1 LRRLIPLLSERTYYA
16 KDKMASTA
24 PTLHIICNAGSGSS
38 NAHEARQQIEDV
50 LAAAGRQHDFI
61 LVDDP
66 ARLPEL
72 ARQAVDAAVRDN
84 GAVVV
89 AGGDGTIN
97 TVAQAVL
104 PTGCPLGIVPQG
116 TFNYSPRAHG
126 IPLETM
132 AAAKV
137 LLTARLKPV
146 QVGLVNERVFLV
158 NASLGLYPELLQ
170 DREDFK
176 REHGRKRSVAMLA
189 GLSTL
194 LREHRSLMVEVEH
207 DTGREVIRT
216 PSIFIGNNPL
226 QLEQVG
232 LAEAE
237 DIQQRKLAAVIV
249 KPVGRFRLIG
259 LALRGMLGQ
268 LGEAESVRDF
278 AFRSMTVRPLSGS
291 ARKGM
296 KVAVDGEI
304 FWSQPPLKF
313 SVAPQPLLLMVPD
326 EPAQSA

>member
-1 LRRLIPLLSERTYYA
+1 MYYA
-16 KDKMASTA
+16 KDNMASTA

-38 NAHEARQQIEDV
+38 DAREARQQIEAV
-50 LAAAGRQHDFI
+50 LAAGGRQHDFI
-61 LVDDP
+61 IIDDP
-66 ARLPEL
+66 KRLPDI
-72 ARQAVDAAVRDN
+72 AQQAADAAVRDN

-97 TVAQAVL
+97 TVVQAVL
-104 PTGCPLGIVPQG
+104 PTGRPFGIVPQG

-126 IPLETM
+126 IPLDTT
-132 AAAKV
+132 AAARA

-189 GLSTL
+189 GLRTL
-194 LREHRSLMVEVEH
+194 MREHRSLLVEVEH
-207 DTGREVIRT
+207 DSGREVIQT

-232 LAEAE
+232 LAQAE
-237 DIQQRKLAAVIV
+237 DVQRRRLAAVIV
-249 KPVGRFRLIG
+249 KPVGRFKLIG

-278 AFRSMTVRPLSGS
+278 AFRSMTVQPLSGT
-291 ARKGM
+291 ARRAM
-296 KVAVDGEI
+296 KVAVDGEV
-304 FWSQPPLKF
+304 FWSRPPLRF
-313 SVAPQPLLLMVPD
+313 SVAPKPLMLMVPD
-326 EPAQSA
+326 ESSQDA

>member
-1 LRRLIPLLSERTYYA
+1 
-16 KDKMASTA
+16 MASTA

-38 NAHEARQQIEDV
+38 DAREARQQIEDV
-50 LAAAGRQHDFI
+50 LAAGRRRHDFI
-61 LVDDP
+61 IIDDP
-66 ARLPEL
+66 KRLPDI
-72 ARQAVDAAVRDN
+72 ARQAAEAALRDN

-104 PTGCPLGIVPQG
+104 PTGRPFGIVPQG

-126 IPLETM
+126 IPLDTT
-132 AAAKV
+132 AAAQA

-170 DREDFK
+170 DREEFK

-189 GLSTL
+189 GLRTL

-207 DTGREVIRT
+207 DSGREVIQT

-232 LAEAE
+232 LAQAE
-237 DIQQRKLAAVIV
+237 DVQRRKLAAVIV
-249 KPVGRFRLIG
+249 KPVGRFTLIG
-259 LALRGMLGQ
+259 LAVRGMLGQ
-268 LGEAESVRDF
+268 LGEAEGVRDF

-291 ARKGM
+291 ARRGM
-296 KVAVDGEI
+296 KVAVDGEV

-313 SVAPQPLLLMVPD
+313 SIAPQPLLLMVPD
-326 EPAQSA
+326 EAAQSA

>member
-1 LRRLIPLLSERTYYA
+1 
-16 KDKMASTA
+16 MASTA

-38 NAHEARQQIEDV
+38 DAREARQQIEDV
-50 LAAAGRQHDFI
+50 LAAGRRRHDFI
-61 LVDDP
+61 IIDDP
-66 ARLPEL
+66 KRLPDI
-72 ARQAVDAAVRDN
+72 ARQAAEAAVRDN

-104 PTGCPLGIVPQG
+104 PTGRPFGIVPQG

-126 IPLETM
+126 IPLDTT
-132 AAAKV
+132 AAAKA

-170 DREDFK
+170 DREEFK

-189 GLSTL
+189 GLRTL
-194 LREHRSLMVEVEH
+194 LREHRSLLVEVEH
-207 DTGREVIRT
+207 ESGREVIQT

-232 LAEAE
+232 LAQAE
-237 DIQQRKLAAVIV
+237 DVQRRKLAAVIV
-249 KPVGRFRLIG
+249 KPVGRFELIG
-259 LALRGMLGQ
+259 LAVRGMLGQ

-291 ARKGM
+291 ARRGM

-313 SVAPQPLLLMVPD
+313 SVAPQSLLLMVPD
-326 EPAQSA
+326 EAARSA

>member
-1 LRRLIPLLSERTYYA
+1 
-16 KDKMASTA
+16 MASTA

-38 NAHEARQQIEDV
+38 DAREARQQIEDV
-50 LAAAGRQHDFI
+50 LAVGRRRHDFI
-61 LVDDP
+61 IIDDP
-66 ARLPEL
+66 KRLPDI
-72 ARQAVDAAVRDN
+72 ARQAAEAAVRDN

-104 PTGCPLGIVPQG
+104 PTGRPFGIVPQG

-126 IPLETM
+126 IPLDTT
-132 AAAKV
+132 AAAKA

-189 GLSTL
+189 GLRTL
-194 LREHRSLMVEVEH
+194 LREHRSLLVEVEH
-207 DTGREVIRT
+207 ESGREVIQT

-232 LAEAE
+232 LAQAE
-237 DIQQRKLAAVIV
+237 DVQRRKLAAVIV
-249 KPVGRFRLIG
+249 KPVGRFTLIG

-278 AFRSMTVRPLSGS
+278 AFRSMTVRPLSRS
-291 ARKGM
+291 ARRGI

-313 SVAPQPLLLMVPD
+313 SVAPQPLMLMVPG
-326 EPAQSA
+326 EAAPSA

>member
-1 LRRLIPLLSERTYYA
+1 
-16 KDKMASTA
+16 MASTA

-38 NAHEARQQIEDV
+38 DAREAKQQIEDV

-66 ARLPEL
+66 TRLPEL

-104 PTGCPLGIVPQG
+104 PTGRPFGIVPQG

-126 IPLETM
+126 IPLDTT

-189 GLSTL
+189 GLRTL

-207 DTGREVIRT
+207 DSGREVIRT

-232 LAEAE
+232 LAAG
-237 DIQQRKLAAVIV
+237 RGRTAAQARSSDRQARRQIR
-249 KPVGRFRLIG
+249 GSSASRF
-259 LALRGMLGQ
+259 A
-268 LGEAESVRDF
+268 ACSVNSERPRAFGISPF
-278 AFRSMTVRPLSGS
+278 A
-291 ARKGM
+291 A
-296 KVAVDGEI
+296 
-304 FWSQPPLKF
+304 
-313 SVAPQPLLLMVPD
+313 
-326 EPAQSA
+326 

>member
-1 LRRLIPLLSERTYYA
+1 LRRLILLPSERIYYA
-16 KDKMASTA
+16 KDMMASTA

-38 NAHEARQQIEDV
+38 DAREARQQIEDV
-50 LAAAGRQHDFI
+50 LAAGRRRHDFI
-61 LVDDP
+61 IIDDP
-66 ARLPEL
+66 KRLPDI
-72 ARQAVDAAVRDN
+72 ARQAAEAALRDN

-104 PTGCPLGIVPQG
+104 PTGRPFGIVPQG

-126 IPLETM
+126 IPLDTT
-132 AAAKV
+132 AAAQA

-170 DREDFK
+170 DREEFK
-176 REHGRKRSVAMLA
+176 REHGRKRSIAMLA
-189 GLSTL
+189 GLRTL
-194 LREHRSLMVEVEH
+194 LREHRSLVVEVEH
-207 DTGREVIRT
+207 DSGREVIQT

-232 LAEAE
+232 LAQAE
-237 DIQQRKLAAVIV
+237 DVQRRKLAAVIV
-249 KPVGRFRLIG
+249 RPVGRLKLIG
-259 LALRGMLGQ
+259 LAVRGMLGQ

-291 ARKGM
+291 ARRGM
-296 KVAVDGEI
+296 KVAVDGEV
-304 FWSQPPLKF
+304 FWSHPPLKF
-313 SVAPQPLLLMVPD
+313 SVAPQPLMLMVPG
-326 EPAQSA
+326 EAARSA

>member
-1 LRRLIPLLSERTYYA
+1 
-16 KDKMASTA
+16 MASTS

-38 NAHEARQQIEDV
+38 DAHEARQQIEQV
-50 LAAAGRQHDFI
+50 LASAGRQHDFI
-61 LVDDP
+61 IIDDP
-66 ARLPEL
+66 KRLPEI
-72 ARQAVDAAVRDN
+72 ARQAADAAVRDN

-89 AGGDGTIN
+89 AGGDGTVN

-104 PTGCPLGIVPQG
+104 PTGRPFGIVPQG

-126 IPLETM
+126 IPLDTS
-132 AAAKV
+132 AAAKA

-158 NASLGLYPELLQ
+158 NASLGIYPELLQ
-170 DREDFK
+170 DREESK
-176 REHGRKRSVAMLA
+176 REHGRKRSVAMWA
-189 GLSTL
+189 GLRTL
-194 LREHRSLMVEVEH
+194 MREHRSLVVEVEH
-207 DTGREVIRT
+207 DKGREVMRT

-232 LAEAE
+232 LDQAA
-237 DIQQRKLAAVIV
+237 DVQQRKLAAVIV
-249 KPVGRFRLIG
+249 KPVGRFKLLG

-278 AFRSMTVRPLSGS
+278 AFRSMTVRPLGGA
-291 ARKGM
+291 ARRAI

-304 FWSQPPLKF
+304 FWSRPPLRF
-313 SVAPQPLLLMVPD
+313 SVAPQPLMLMVPD
-326 EPAQSA
+326 EAAPDA

>member
-1 LRRLIPLLSERTYYA
+1 
-16 KDKMASTA
+16 MASTA

-38 NAHEARQQIEDV
+38 DAREARQQIEDV
-50 LAAAGRQHDFI
+50 LAAGGRQHDFI
-61 LVDDP
+61 IIDDP
-66 ARLPEL
+66 KRLPDI
-72 ARQAVDAAVRDN
+72 ARQAAEAAVRDN

-104 PTGCPLGIVPQG
+104 PTGRPFGIVPQG

-126 IPLETM
+126 IPLETT
-132 AAAKV
+132 AAAKA

-176 REHGRKRSVAMLA
+176 REHGRKRSVAMWA
-189 GLSTL
+189 GLRTL
-194 LREHRSLMVEVEH
+194 MREHRSLRVEVEH
-207 DTGREVIRT
+207 DSGREVIHT
-216 PSIFIGNNPL
+216 PSSSSATIHCSSSRSDSPRPSDV
-226 QLEQVG
+226 QR
-232 LAEAE
+232 
-237 DIQQRKLAAVIV
+237 RKLAAVIV

-268 LGEAESVRDF
+268 LGEAESVLDF
-278 AFRSMTVRPLSGS
+278 AFRSMTVRPLSGR
-291 ARKGM
+291 ARRGM
-296 KVAVDGEI
+296 KVAVDGEV

-313 SVAPQPLLLMVPD
+313 SVAPQPLMLMVPD
-326 EPAQSA
+326 EAAQSA

>member
-1 LRRLIPLLSERTYYA
+1 MYYA
-16 KDKMASTA
+16 KDNMASTA
-24 PTLHIICNAGSGSS
+24 ATLHIICNAGSGSS
-38 NAHEARQQIEDV
+38 DAREAKQQIEAV
-50 LAAAGRQHDFI
+50 LAAGRRQHDFI
-61 LVDDP
+61 IIDDP
-66 ARLPEL
+66 KRLPDI
-72 ARQAVDAAVRDN
+72 AQQAADAAVRDN

-97 TVAQAVL
+97 TVVQAVL
-104 PTGCPLGIVPQG
+104 PTGRPFGIVPQG

-126 IPLETM
+126 IPLDTT
-132 AAAKV
+132 AAARA

-189 GLSTL
+189 GLRTL
-194 LREHRSLMVEVEH
+194 MREHRSLLVEVEH
-207 DTGREVIRT
+207 DSGREVIQT

-232 LAEAE
+232 LAQAE
-237 DIQQRKLAAVIV
+237 DVQRRRLAAVIV
-249 KPVGRFRLIG
+249 KPVGRFKLVG

-278 AFRSMTVRPLSGS
+278 AFRSMTVQPLSGT
-291 ARKGM
+291 ARRAM
-296 KVAVDGEI
+296 KVAVDGEV
-304 FWSQPPLKF
+304 FWSRPPLRF
-313 SVAPQPLLLMVPD
+313 SVAPKPLMLMVPD
-326 EPAQSA
+326 ESSQDA

>member
-1 LRRLIPLLSERTYYA
+1 
-16 KDKMASTA
+16 MASTA

-38 NAHEARQQIEDV
+38 DAREARQQIEDV
-50 LAAAGRQHDFI
+50 LAAGRRRHDFI
-61 LVDDP
+61 IIDDP
-66 ARLPEL
+66 KRLPDI
-72 ARQAVDAAVRDN
+72 ARQAAEAALRDN

-104 PTGCPLGIVPQG
+104 PTGRPFGIVPQG

-126 IPLETM
+126 IPLDTT
-132 AAAKV
+132 AAAQA

-170 DREDFK
+170 DREEFK

-189 GLSTL
+189 GLRTL

-207 DTGREVIRT
+207 DSGREVIQT

-232 LAEAE
+232 LAQAE
-237 DIQQRKLAAVIV
+237 DVQRRKLAAVIV
-249 KPVGRFRLIG
+249 KPVGRFTLIG
-259 LALRGMLGQ
+259 LAVRGMLGQ

-291 ARKGM
+291 ARRGM
-296 KVAVDGEI
+296 KVAVDGEV

-326 EPAQSA
+326 EAAQSA